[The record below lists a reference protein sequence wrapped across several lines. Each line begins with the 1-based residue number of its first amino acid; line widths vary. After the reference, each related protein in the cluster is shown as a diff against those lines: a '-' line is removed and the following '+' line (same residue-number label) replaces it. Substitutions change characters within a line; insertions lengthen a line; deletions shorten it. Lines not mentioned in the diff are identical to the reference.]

1 MSKKPVSKPKKI
13 GRPPKPIDLDTVT
26 KMASTCCSIE
36 EVATV
41 LGESPSTLSQR
52 EDFTEAYQKGYTL
65 AKRLLRSRMFEAAVK
80 DKNTAMAIFLA
91 KNILGMR
98 DKPEEHSGEDTVHV
112 SGFEFVTEDEAKK
125 LEKAR
130 NKAAKDDE

>member
-1 MSKKPVSKPKKI
+1 MSKKQLSKPKKI

-26 KMASTCCSIE
+26 LMASKCCSIE

-41 LGESPSTLSQR
+41 LGEAPSTLATR
-52 EDFTEAYQKGYTL
+52 EDFSNAYQKGYTS
-65 AKRLLRSRMFEAAVK
+65 AKMLLRSRMFEAATK

-112 SGFEFVTEDEAKK
+112 SGFEFVTEEEAKK

-130 NKAAKDDE
+130 NKAAKKDE